1 MPHLYHGSTTQH
13 IKVLE
18 PRQRYTPQGK
28 IEYAAIYATPLTAY
42 AASHSFPWSTDEG
55 VKLDV
60 VDGIVEMS
68 IPTSLRERLKEPIS
82 IYKIPDTDFI
92 HTTEETTGYTWHT
105 TKPVEVLEETQYES
119 VEKALE
125 ELGAK
130 VTYF

>member
-68 IPTSLRERLKEPIS
+68 IPTS
-82 IYKIPDTDFI
+82 
-92 HTTEETTGYTWHT
+92 TEVDGLWASRQEGVFPATIVSVLVIGIC
-105 TKPVEVLEETQYES
+105 PVP
-119 VEKALE
+119 
-125 ELGAK
+125 
-130 VTYF
+130 